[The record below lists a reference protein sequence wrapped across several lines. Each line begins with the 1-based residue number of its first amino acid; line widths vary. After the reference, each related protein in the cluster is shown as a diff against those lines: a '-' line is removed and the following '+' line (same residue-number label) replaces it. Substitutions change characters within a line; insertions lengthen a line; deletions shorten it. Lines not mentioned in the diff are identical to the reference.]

1 MENNMRFEDLI
12 LNQSFCDF
20 VSGNKDASEYWNKW
34 IDSHPENKEEFDQA
48 IMILKVL
55 LNARKRHIP
64 VDKNESLNDLL
75 KSLRVDKKSSRKFK
89 IDGYQLKWLQVAAI
103 ILVIIISSVV
113 WKMNKTSTSKEEP
126 AYTEIIVPVGEKAQ
140 VILPDN
146 THVWINSGSRFKY
159 PVKYGNANREVFLEG
174 EAYFD
179 VTKQHGKL
187 FVVNTRD
194 VKIKVLGTAFNVKNY
209 ALDKNVETTVVRGL
223 VKVECTSAQN
233 NAVYV
238 NPNEK
243 AIYVKE
249 NRQIAISSSVKNND
263 KPEIEKTIQP
273 ILISKINPEPVI
285 CWKDQQLVFTDET
298 FGDMVVKMER
308 WYNMKIRINDSTL
321 MAERYNGK
329 FVHNETI
336 YQVLEAIKITTPI
349 NYTVKD
355 NIIII
360 TRKLTTN
367 Y

>member
-1 MENNMRFEDLI
+1 MENNMRLEDLI

-20 VSGNKDASEYWNKW
+20 VSGKKDASEYWNKW
-34 IDSHPENKEEFDQA
+34 IASHPENKEEFDQA
-48 IMILKVL
+48 VMILKVL
-55 LNARKRHIP
+55 LNPRKRKAP
-64 VDKNESLNDLL
+64 VDKNKSLDDLL
-75 KSLRVDKKSSRKFK
+75 KSIKHERNNSRKFK
-89 IDGYQLKWLQVAAI
+89 INGLRWLQVAAI
-103 ILVIIISSVV
+103 FIIVFISSVV
-113 WKMNKTSTSKEEP
+113 WIRNKKTISKEAP

-140 VILPDN
+140 VVLSDN
-146 THVWINSGSRFKY
+146 THVWINSGSRFRY
-159 PVKYGNANREVFLEG
+159 PVKYGSANREVFLEG

-179 VTKQHGKL
+179 VTKQNGKL
-187 FVVNTRD
+187 FVVNTKD
-194 VKIKVLGTAFNVKNY
+194 VKIKVLGTAFNVKSY

-223 VKVECTSAQN
+223 VKVESASSQIN
-233 NAVYV
+233 SVYV

-249 NRQIAISSSVKNND
+249 NRQIAVSSSIKDTNQ
-263 KPEIEKTIQP
+263 PENEKTIQP

-336 YQVLEAIKITTPI
+336 YQVLEAIKLTTEIDYTARDNAIT
-349 NYTVKD
+349 
-355 NIIII
+355 I
-360 TRKLTTN
+360 TRK
-367 Y
+367 

>member
-1 MENNMRFEDLI
+1 MENNMRLEDLI

-20 VSGNKDASEYWNKW
+20 VSGNKDATEYWNKW
-34 IDSHPENKEEFDQA
+34 IASHPENKEEFDQA
-48 IMILKVL
+48 VMILSVL
-55 LNARKRHIP
+55 QNVRKPKAP
-64 VDKNESLNDLL
+64 VDKNQSLNSLL
-75 KSLRVDKKSSRKFK
+75 KIIKNDQPDSRKFK
-89 IDGYQLKWLQVAAI
+89 IGYQQRWLKVAAI
-103 ILVIIISSVV
+103 MLVIIISSVV
-113 WKMNKTSTSKEEP
+113 WKMNKKSTSNEEVV
-126 AYTEIIVPVGEKAQ
+126 YTEIIVPIGEKAQ
-140 VILPDN
+140 VILADN

-159 PVKYGNANREVFLEG
+159 PVKYGTANREVFLEG

-187 FVVNTRD
+187 FVVNTKD
-194 VKIKVLGTAFNVKNY
+194 IKIKVLGTAFNVKNY

-243 AIYVKE
+243 AIYVKD
-249 NRQIAISSSVKNND
+249 NRQIAISSSTRGMV
-263 KPEIEKTIQP
+263 KPETEKSIQP

-336 YQVLEAIKITTPI
+336 YQVLEAIKMTTPI
-349 NYTVKD
+349 NYTAKD

-360 TRKLTTN
+360 TRN
-367 Y
+367 